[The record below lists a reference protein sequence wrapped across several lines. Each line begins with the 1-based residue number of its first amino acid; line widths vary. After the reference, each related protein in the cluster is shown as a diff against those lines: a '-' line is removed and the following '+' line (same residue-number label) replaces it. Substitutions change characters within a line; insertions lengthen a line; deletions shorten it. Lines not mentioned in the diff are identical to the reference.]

1 MSQIQARGIIKE
13 TAQKKERAFLW
24 QTIEKSRSGTSCTA
38 RSGALQTICAGAW
51 TAGISSSTFWGCCS
65 NGIFLKTFADIEAQD
80 YNLSVSTYME
90 QEDTLEV
97 LDIRE
102 LNKQI
107 AAIVARESVLRA
119 EIDKIIAEIEG

>member
-1 MSQIQARGIIKE
+1 MS
-13 TAQKKERAFLW
+13 F
-24 QTIEKSRSGTSCTA
+24 QTR
-38 RSGALQTICAGAW
+38 
-51 TAGISSSTFWGCCS
+51 S

>member
-1 MSQIQARGIIKE
+1 M
-13 TAQKKERAFLW
+13 
-24 QTIEKSRSGTSCTA
+24 
-38 RSGALQTICAGAW
+38 
-51 TAGISSSTFWGCCS
+51 
-65 NGIFLKTFADIEAQD
+65 FLKTFADIEAQD